1 MLRPSPTR
9 EIIYNP
15 GTRNRRN
22 MVSGIETAPA
32 PVSDGPNPEP
42 ADGEQPISTE
52 LLARVGTVLK
62 ALGHPDRLKI
72 IQYLATGERRV
83 GDIQRH
89 IGLSQ
94 PITSQQLRLMHLK
107 GILDTRRDGNTVYY
121 FVANDFIWKIIDC
134 MQTLSAKV
142 QTGEWDLGRIGV
154 PPEGGFR

>member
-1 MLRPSPTR
+1 MPSHAR

-15 GTRNRRN
+15 GICNQPN
-22 MVSGIETAPA
+22 MVSGIKTAPA
-32 PVSDGPNPEP
+32 PVPDGRNPEP
-42 ADGEQPISTE
+42 ASAEPPISAE

-62 ALGHPDRLKI
+62 ALGHPVRLKI

-83 GDIQRH
+83 GDIQRYT
-89 IGLSQ
+89 GLSQ

-121 FVANDFIWKIIDC
+121 FIANDFIWKIIDC

-142 QTGEWDLGRIGV
+142 LTGEWDLGRIGV